1 MWWRVRLIVGRG
13 GTCGTHTQPRLALN
27 LFVREL
33 SKRHDSCEC
42 TISSLLERAPP
53 CHVQWAGWSAILFLF
68 WFYLFFFFF
77 TILWLFLGSWSTGWI
92 SLCALFSSFWPWKL
106 VALTSPVYDI
116 RQLPRSIRAKPHL
129 PDARFMPIRTAS
141 ICVYACVYIDIY
153 IKREKYLWIY
163 FFPILWRELLI
174 RNKQRRS
181 LFFGGT
187 LPCYSE
193 GKCLFSWK

>member
-1 MWWRVRLIVGRG
+1 MFSELVGQRY
-13 GTCGTHTQPRLALN
+13 C
-27 LFVREL
+27 FCF
-33 SKRHDSCEC
+33 DF
-42 TISSLLERAPP
+42 I
-53 CHVQWAGWSAILFLF
+53 FF
-68 WFYLFFFFF
+68 LFFFYNTRAVFGKLIDRMDITLCFIFF
-77 TILWLFLGSWSTGWI
+77 FFLTMEARGLNVTSLWHH
-92 SLCALFSSFWPWKL
+92 
-106 VALTSPVYDI
+106 
-116 RQLPRSIRAKPHL
+116 RQLPRSMRAKPHL

-174 RNKQRRS
+174 RNKQKRS